1 MARKAA
7 REAAMC
13 LVYQK
18 SVGGEGDVESYCEQ
32 ADGVELDAEDRAYLS
47 DVLDG
52 VQEHAGDID
61 ENIEK
66 YAVNWRLARMPRVD
80 AAVLRV
86 AVYEILYRDDIPV
99 SVTANEAVGLAR
111 QYSGE
116 KSAKFINGVLG
127 KLIRERAGV

>member
-1 MARKAA
+1 
-7 REAAMC
+7 
-13 LVYQK
+13 
-18 SVGGEGDVESYCEQ
+18 
-32 ADGVELDAEDRAYLS
+32 
-47 DVLDG
+47 
-52 VQEHAGDID
+52 
-61 ENIEK
+61 
-66 YAVNWRLARMPRVD
+66 MPRVD